1 MAQTICKH
9 LYLTTAGSVCCSA
22 KNKRW
27 IRYAYQKSCK
37 KHKQD
42 VADNEK
48 TLTNACKFV
57 IDFKFI

>member
-22 KNKRW
+22 KKRW

-37 KHKQD
+37 KHKQN

-48 TLTNACKFV
+48 TLTNAWKFV
-57 IDFKFI
+57 IDFKLI